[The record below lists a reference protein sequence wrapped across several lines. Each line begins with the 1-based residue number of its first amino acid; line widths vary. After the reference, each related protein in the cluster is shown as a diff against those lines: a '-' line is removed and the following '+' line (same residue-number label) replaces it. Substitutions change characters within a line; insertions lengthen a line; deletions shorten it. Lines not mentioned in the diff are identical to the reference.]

1 MTMLMK
7 YAVILLIG
15 MTPMIPALIYFQRKR
30 KDQLVNATR
39 GLFIGLGSA
48 NVLIGLM
55 AFALG
60 IIWLMT
66 PEKVQ
71 AAGLLQTANTDN
83 YRSFAAA
90 LSTGI
95 AAISSGYAVSTT
107 GAAALGTIT
116 EKPELFGQALI
127 FVGLAEGIAIYG
139 LLISF
144 LILNQ

>member
-1 MTMLMK
+1 
-7 YAVILLIG
+7 
-15 MTPMIPALIYFQRKR
+15 MIPALIYFQRKR

-95 AAISSGYAVSTT
+95 AAISSGNAVSNT